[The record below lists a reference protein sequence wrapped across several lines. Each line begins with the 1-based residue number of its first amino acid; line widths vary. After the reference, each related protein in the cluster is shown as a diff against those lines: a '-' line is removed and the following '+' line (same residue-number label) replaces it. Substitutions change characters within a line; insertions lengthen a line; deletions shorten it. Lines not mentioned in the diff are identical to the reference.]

1 MPLVVI
7 PAYNEE
13 TTLPDVITSLASQ
26 GFYDV
31 VVIDDASTDNTALV
45 AKKLGAKVITL
56 EHNLGAWKAAQT
68 GIRYGYKKKYK
79 QIITFDADGQHLVES
94 IPHLLQVQQ
103 QSQADVVIG
112 SCTQR
117 GSFLRHV
124 AWGMFR
130 FLSGVEVKDLTSG
143 LRLYNPKAIRVLAS
157 EQASLVEYQ
166 DVGILLLL
174 RKAGL
179 SKREVNVQMEK
190 RKNGVSRIFHS
201 WGAVSY
207 YMAYTTVLCL
217 SKIAKTYTFEQRPLK
232 KGD

>member
-7 PAYNEE
+7 PAYNEDA
-13 TTLPDVITSLASQ
+13 TLPDVITSLASQ

-56 EHNLGAWKAAQT
+56 EHNLGAWKAVQT

-94 IPHLLQVQQ
+94 IPHLLQIQQ
-103 QSQADVVIG
+103 QSQVDVVIG

-143 LRLYNPKAIRVLAS
+143 LRLYNQKAIQVLAS

-179 SKREVNVQMEK
+179 NKREVNVQMEK
-190 RKNGVSRIFHS
+190 RKNGASRIFHS

-217 SKIAKTYTFEQRPLK
+217 SKIAKTYAFDQRPLK
-232 KGD
+232 EGE